1 MYGFSMKRLILLL
14 LPLLLADAGTLL
26 AQMPGYRNAPRVR
39 AWRIGIEGGVNV
51 LGGDLTRESQDY
63 HFRPVGGVELAWVPH
78 RNIAVGVYAS
88 AASLRSTDAERES
101 NAMLYGG
108 GLLLELRAPLLR
120 GSLFP
125 VLQARAGGV
134 IIDPELRI
142 GDVTFEGET
151 SQHMAY
157 TLAAGFEAISWRRL
171 GIRLLVGVTYTTTD
185 RLDYLLR
192 GDDNDAYSH
201 ATLSLHYYITGRR

>member
-1 MYGFSMKRLILLL
+1 MKRLMLILLL
-14 LPLLLADAGTLL
+14 LLLADTGAAF
-26 AQMPGYRNAPRVR
+26 AQMRGYRYAPPLRS
-39 AWRIGIEGGVNV
+39 WRIGVEGGVSV

-63 HFRPVGGVELAWVPH
+63 HFRPNGGVELALVPH
-78 RNIAVGVYAS
+78 RNFAVGVYADGVL
-88 AASLRSTDAERES
+88 LRSTSAERES
-101 NAMLYGG
+101 NTRLFGG

-134 IIDPELRI
+134 LVDPEMRI
-142 GDVTFEGET
+142 GAVTYEGET
-151 SQHMAY
+151 SRHMAY
-157 TLAAGFEAISWRRL
+157 SLAAGFEAISYRRF

-185 RLDYLLR
+185 RLDFLLR

-201 ATLSLHYYITGRR
+201 ARLSLHYYITRRR